1 MTHLIGLIISTMDKL
16 LSQKFRFF
24 TFLSIILVVFIHCYN
39 LQNRYLQPFTIVE
52 EPLTVTTFVEYW
64 VCNGLVRFIIPL
76 LFIISGF
83 LFASGDEQS
92 YKFRILKRL
101 RTLLFPYLIWSAITL
116 ILTYWLQQFPASSQV
131 LKDARL
137 DQLGDNRPYSQFA
150 WSDLLLRWTL
160 FPIAFQLWFLRCLFV
175 YNLAYPLLLKALT
188 YYPKIWFSIVSFL
201 WLVSFGA
208 HFMEGEG
215 LLFFS
220 LGIYSQK
227 RPLNIKKTTTLL
239 QPKRWI
245 GVYLVASILKTFL
258 AFYFKWD
265 LTSFIILSIFHKTT
279 VLSGLIVVW
288 FSLDR
293 LIIICMRRPWFV
305 SVCSYSFFI
314 YAIHV
319 PFVCFAICYLYRYYP
334 FLLHH
339 RLLLFCLHPIA
350 TILTALLIGKGFK
363 LISPKLY
370 ALFTG
375 GRG

>member
-1 MTHLIGLIISTMDKL
+1 MDKL
-16 LSQKFRFF
+16 LSQKLRFF
-24 TFLSIILVVFIHCYN
+24 TFMSILLVVVVHCYN
-39 LQNRYLQPFTIVE
+39 LKNRYLQPFTVVE
-52 EPLTVTTFVEYW
+52 EPLTLTTFIQYLIS
-64 VCNGLVRFIIPL
+64 NGLVRFIIPL

-101 RTLLFPYLIWSAITL
+101 RTLLLPYLIWSAIAL
-116 ILTYWLQQFPASSQV
+116 ILTYWLQQYPSTSLA
-131 LKDARL
+131 LKDAQL
-137 DQLGDNRPYSQFA
+137 DQLGDNRTYSQFA
-150 WSDLLLRWTL
+150 WSDLLLRLTL
-160 FPIAFQLWFLRCLFV
+160 FPIAFQLWFLRCLFI
-175 YNLAYPLLLKALT
+175 YNLAYPILLKALT
-188 YYPKIWFSIVSFL
+188 NYPKIWFSVVSFL
-201 WLVSFGA
+201 WIASFGA

-227 RPLNIKKTTTLL
+227 GQLNIITPTTWL

-245 GVYLVASILKTFL
+245 GVLVASSIIKTLL
-258 AFYFKWD
+258 AFYFKW
-265 LTSFIILSIFHKTT
+265 TISSYIILSILHKTT
-279 VLSGLIVVW
+279 ILSGLIVIW
-288 FSLDR
+288 FGLDK
-293 LIIICMRRPWFV
+293 LVFTCMKRPWFV
-305 SVCSYSFFI
+305 SLCSYSFFI

-319 PFVCFAICYLYRYYP
+319 PFVCYAICYLYRFYP

-339 RLLLFCLHPIA
+339 RLLLFCILPMA
-350 TILTALLIGKGFK
+350 TILIALLIGKGFK